1 MVKQHKH
8 SCSVA
13 ITWRDGDAGQG
24 KGKKEGEKY
33 DIWAQSVI
41 EMKREGS
48 TRYAESPPCH
58 HRCDSPCTKNRLQNH
73 LEGSFRRLSILLGE
87 HPLVSYIREV
97 SRQTSKLE
105 GGLFRPN
112 TCARRVGW
120 IGTTTFGPNQWRN
133 MRHTYGRIVLTEL
146 IYLWITVLIYL
157 SRNGKVKKRVNC
169 LLVLREAQRAYI
181 EYKRIPP
188 NPRLEGYDYTTHI

>member
-13 ITWRDGDAGQG
+13 ITWRDRDAGQG
-24 KGKKEGEKY
+24 KGKKKEGEKY

-146 IYLWITVLIYL
+146 IYLWITVLIYHI
-157 SRNGKVKKRVNC
+157 SKKFSLPVGGRGGGQYPDWP
-169 LLVLREAQRAYI
+169 LLRSTSG
-181 EYKRIPP
+181 P
-188 NPRLEGYDYTTHI
+188 NSMAC